1 MFKASGEYTSVPSH
15 PEPFK
20 NICKCSQKK
29 NIENFQTFDSI
40 NTSNNDSWIGY
51 TDKRNYLRGGTFIN
65 GGIIGENGDFSK
77 ALQINPEGVV
87 TSGGGFNATPNDS
100 WLGWPGDKR
109 NYLRGGT
116 FINGG
121 IIGEGG
127 NFSKAL
133 QINPE
138 GVVTSGGGFN
148 ATPNDSW
155 LGYPGDK
162 YNYLRGGTVVK
173 GGFIGEGGDMKNA
186 LQIDTSGNVVIQGV
200 TLSGADI
207 TNIKAKLGL

>member
-1 MFKASGEYTSVPSH
+1 MFKASGEYASVPSQ

-20 NICKCSQKK
+20 NTCKCSQKK

-51 TDKRNYLRGGTFIN
+51 TDKRNYLRGGTVVN
-65 GGIIGENGDFSK
+65 GGLIGENGDMANAVNIEASGTV
-77 ALQINPEGVV
+77 ALAAGIFTKQ
-87 TSGGGFNATPNDS
+87 NDT
-100 WLGWPGDKR
+100 WLGYPGDKR

-116 FINGG
+116 FIKDG

-138 GVVTSGGGFN
+138 GVVTSGGGFQ

-162 YNYLRGGTVVK
+162 RNYLRGGTVVN

-200 TLSGADI
+200 ALSGADI

>member
-1 MFKASGEYTSVPSH
+1 MQVFHRNQSH
-15 PEPFK
+15 LK
-20 NICKCSQKK
+20 NTCKCSQKK

-51 TDKRNYLRGGTFIN
+51 TDKRNYLRGGTVVN
-65 GGIIGENGDFSK
+65 GGFIGEGGDLANAVNIEASGTV
-77 ALQINPEGVV
+77 ALSAGIFTKQ
-87 TSGGGFNATPNDS
+87 NDT
-100 WLGWPGDKR
+100 WLGYPDDKR

-116 FINGG
+116 FIKDGL
-121 IIGEGG
+121 IGEGG

-138 GVVTSGGGFN
+138 GIVTSGGGFQ

-162 YNYLRGGTVVK
+162 RNYLRGGTVVN

-186 LQIDTSGNVVIQGV
+186 LQVDTSGNVVIQGV
-200 TLSGADI
+200 ALSGADI
-207 TNIKAKLGL
+207 TAIKSKLGL